1 MARAASRGREAAG
14 AEGLRAA
21 MTSPA
26 VADLAG
32 STLLASLSPEA
43 LRAAAQLFTVR
54 RYPKGAIL
62 VTEGDR
68 LDVFSIV
75 LSGRVKFFW
84 RDDRGRQVDL
94 AVVGP
99 GEDFAAQSIGG
110 EPMLTSVIALEDLRL
125 ASIPVAEFER
135 LLLRH
140 PQLALAYLKRV
151 IALFRRNMAGR
162 RSFSMEDVYGRV
174 TEMLL
179 ASAVEIDGVLVTE
192 RFTHA
197 EIGQRVGA
205 TREMVGRVLRE
216 LARGGYIKADR
227 GRFTVL
233 RKPPR
238 DW

>member
-1 MARAASRGREAAG
+1 
-14 AEGLRAA
+14 
-21 MTSPA
+21 MTSPTA
-26 VADLAG
+26 EDLAG
-32 STLLASLSPEA
+32 STFLKSLAPED
-43 LRAAAQLFTVR
+43 LRAAARLFAIR

-62 VTEGDR
+62 VSEGDR
-68 LDVFSIV
+68 LDVFSII
-75 LSGRVKFFW
+75 LSGRARFFW
-84 RDDRGRQVDL
+84 RDDDGREVDI

-99 GEDFAAQSIGG
+99 GEDFAAQSVGG

-140 PQLALAYLKRV
+140 PQLAVAYLKRV
-151 IALFRRNMAGR
+151 ITLFRNTMAVR

-174 TEMLL
+174 TELL
-179 ASAVEIDGVLVTE
+179 LGSAVATDAGLVTE

-197 EIGQRVGA
+197 EIGRRVGA

-238 DW
+238 HW

>member
-1 MARAASRGREAAG
+1 
-14 AEGLRAA
+14 
-21 MTSPA
+21 MTSPTA
-26 VADLAG
+26 AELAG

-43 LRAAAQLFTVR
+43 LEAAAVLFAVR
-54 RYPKGAIL
+54 SYPKGAIL
-62 VTEGDR
+62 VAEGDR
-68 LDVFSIV
+68 LDVFSII
-75 LSGRVKFFW
+75 LSGRVKFYW
-84 RDDRGRQVDL
+84 RDDAGRQVDV
-94 AVVGP
+94 AIVGP
-99 GEDFAAQSIGG
+99 GEDFAAQSIAG

-125 ASIPVAEFER
+125 ASMPVAEFER

-151 IALFRRNMAGR
+151 VFLFRRSMKGR

-174 TEMLL
+174 TELLL
-179 ASAVEIDGVLVTE
+179 ANAVETDGVLVTE

-205 TREMVGRVLRE
+205 TREMVGRVLRD
-216 LARGGYIKADR
+216 LARGGYIKAER

-238 DW
+238 HW

>member
-1 MARAASRGREAAG
+1 MSAPTAAE
-14 AEGLRAA
+14 
-21 MTSPA
+21 
-26 VADLAG
+26 LAG
-32 STLLASLSPEA
+32 STLLASLWPEE
-43 LRAAAQLFTVR
+43 LKVAAQLFTVR
-54 RYPKGAIL
+54 RLPQGAIL

-68 LDVFSIV
+68 LDVFCIV
-75 LSGRVKFFW
+75 LAGRVKFFW
-84 RDDRGRQVDL
+84 RDDAGRQVDV
-94 AVVGP
+94 AVIGP

-140 PQLALAYLKRV
+140 PQLAVAYLKRV
-151 IALFRRNMAGR
+151 IFLFRRTMMGR

-174 TEMLL
+174 TELL
-179 ASAVEIDGVLVTE
+179 LGSAVETDGVLVTE

-205 TREMVGRVLRE
+205 TREMVGRVLRD
-216 LARGGYIKADR
+216 LARGGYIKAER
-227 GRFTVL
+227 GRFAIL

-238 DW
+238 HW

>member
-1 MARAASRGREAAG
+1 
-14 AEGLRAA
+14 
-21 MTSPA
+21 MTSPTA
-26 VADLAG
+26 DDLAA
-32 STLLASLSPEA
+32 STLLGSLAPEE

-84 RDDRGRQVDL
+84 QDETGRQVDI
-94 AVVGP
+94 AIVGP
-99 GEDFAAQSIGG
+99 GEDFAAQTMGG

-125 ASIPVAEFER
+125 ASIPLAEFER

-140 PQLALAYLKRV
+140 PQLAIAYIKRV
-151 IALFRRNMAGR
+151 VALFRNSMSGR
-162 RSFSMEDVYGRV
+162 KSFAMEDVYGRV
-174 TEMLL
+174 TQLL
-179 ASAVEIDGVLVTE
+179 LGCAVEADGKLVTE
-192 RFTHA
+192 RLTHA

-205 TREMVGRVLRE
+205 TREMVGRVLRD
-216 LARGGYIKADR
+216 LARGGYIEADG

-233 RKPPR
+233 RRPPR
-238 DW
+238 RW

>member
-1 MARAASRGREAAG
+1 MA
-14 AEGLRAA
+14 
-21 MTSPA
+21 SPTA
-26 VADLAG
+26 QDFAG
-32 STLLASLSPEA
+32 SMLLRSLTPEE
-43 LRAAAQLFTVR
+43 LRAAARLFTVR

-68 LDVFSIV
+68 LDFFSII

-84 RDDRGRQVDL
+84 RDDDRQVDL
-94 AVVGP
+94 GSWGP

-110 EPMLTSVIALEDLRL
+110 EPMLTSIIALEELTL
-125 ASIPVAEFER
+125 ASIPVADFEG

-151 IALFRRNMAGR
+151 IALFRRNMSGR

-174 TEMLL
+174 AELLL
-179 ASAVEIDGVLVTE
+179 ASAVENNGVLITE
-192 RFTHA
+192 RLTHT

-227 GRFTVL
+227 GRFTVVRRL
-233 RKPPR
+233 PR
-238 DW
+238 HW

>member
-1 MARAASRGREAAG
+1 
-14 AEGLRAA
+14 
-21 MTSPA
+21 MTSPTA
-26 VADLAG
+26 EDLAG
-32 STLLASLSPEA
+32 STFLRSLAPED
-43 LRAAAQLFTVR
+43 LRAAAQLFAIR

-62 VTEGDR
+62 VSEGDR

-75 LSGRVKFFW
+75 LSGRVRFFW
-84 RDDRGRQVDL
+84 RDDNGREVDI

-99 GEDFAAQSIGG
+99 GEDFAAQSVGG

-125 ASIPVAEFER
+125 ASVPVAEFER

-140 PQLALAYLKRV
+140 PQLAVAYLKRV
-151 IALFRRNMAGR
+151 IALFRSTMAVR

-174 TEMLL
+174 TELL
-179 ASAVEIDGVLVTE
+179 LGSAVETDAGLVTE

-197 EIGQRVGA
+197 EIGRRVGA

-238 DW
+238 HW